1 MSGGL
6 SSHGRRAALA
16 LALLPFLTLPAPA
29 QSGDAQS
36 DDAQIAARLRDT
48 ALKDDWGYRFLENET
63 TLIGQRLAATDAEAR
78 AADWAEKT
86 LTAAGFENV
95 HREPVPMTAWI
106 RGREEA
112 AVISPAPQHLVVTA
126 LGGSVA
132 TPPGGIDAEIVLFR
146 EYSQLLATA
155 PGSLT
160 GKIAV
165 VTERMPRVM
174 DGASYGALN
183 PVRRLGPSEA
193 ARRGAIAY
201 LHRSLGTDNHRIA
214 HTGATNYQPDVTKI
228 PAAALSNPDADQL
241 ERLAARGKTRVHL
254 LLTPTTREDAQSWTV
269 SGEVKG
275 SEKPDEIVLIGAHL
289 DSWDLATGAID
300 DGAGDAIVAGAG
312 KLIAALKPHPKR
324 TLRVVLFGAEEMD
337 YSGPAYAKAHA
348 DEAAHIVLAAESD
361 FGARKIYMFLAPPGA
376 AKTPF
381 IRTLAD
387 TITPLGIF
395 MSPEPA
401 QRSGDDIAP
410 LHKLGVPVIAFRQNG
425 LDYFDIHHTADDTL
439 DKVDPQELAQNVAVW
454 AAMAYLATQS
464 DLDFRKLANAQP

>member
-1 MSGGL
+1 MGGGL
-6 SSHGRRAALA
+6 ASHGKRAALA
-16 LALLPFLTLPAPA
+16 LFLLPLLTLPVLA
-29 QSGDAQS
+29 QNN
-36 DDAQIAARLRDT
+36 DAQIAVRLRDA

-63 TLIGQRLAATDAEAR
+63 TLIGQRLAATEAEAR

-86 LTAAGFENV
+86 LKAAGFENV

-146 EYSQLLATA
+146 EYSQLLAA
-155 PGSLT
+155 PPGSLT

-174 DGASYGALN
+174 DGASYGAAN
-183 PVRRLGPSEA
+183 PIRRAGPSEA

-214 HTGATNYQPDVTKI
+214 HTGATNYQPDVRKI

-254 LLTPTTREDAQSWTV
+254 LLTPTTRENAQSWTV
-269 SGEVKG
+269 SGEVTG

-300 DGAGDAIVAGAG
+300 DGAGDAIVAAAG

-348 DEAAHIVLAAESD
+348 DEAARIVLAAESD
-361 FGARKIYMFLAPPGA
+361 FGARRIYMFLAPPGA

-381 IRTLAD
+381 IHTLAD
-387 TITPLGIF
+387 TLTPLGIF

-439 DKVDPQELAQNVAVW
+439 DKVDPQELAQNIAAW